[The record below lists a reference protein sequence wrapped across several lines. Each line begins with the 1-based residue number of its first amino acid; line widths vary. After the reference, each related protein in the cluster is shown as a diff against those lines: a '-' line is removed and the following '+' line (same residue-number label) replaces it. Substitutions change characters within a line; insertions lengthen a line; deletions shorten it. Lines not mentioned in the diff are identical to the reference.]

1 MRANGWPAGLRHSGT
16 GRDDGPVS
24 QATQLLTPS
33 GRELLDRL
41 RGIDVTPDQALR
53 FGTELRDRYPADLV
67 AAALT
72 QQALRTAAREK
83 FSLADEM
90 FFTRDGLEQASGEQ
104 AARHSAR
111 RFAGLALVADLCCGI
126 GGDLTAL
133 ARGAQQ
139 VLAVDA
145 DFDNL
150 QFATRNAAV
159 YGASG
164 AVSPV
169 CGDVRDLRLA
179 GIPAAFI
186 DPARRDGGHR
196 LRPGDSRPPLSWCV
210 ALADQV
216 PRLCIKAAPGLA
228 HTLVPAGWELEFVA
242 LGRSLKEAL
251 LWSPGFATT
260 ARRATVLPVE
270 PLAHSADAAGR
281 TPDTGQGL
289 DFRQQP
295 VVGDVM
301 EQTPDGRDSA
311 YLTSDAGHS
320 AGRTPDTGQGLDFRQ
335 QPDVGHTLEAGT
347 GAVPRVPVSA
357 PGEYLL
363 DPNPAVTRAGLVAE
377 LAHELGAWQLD
388 PMIAFL
394 SLDRPASTPFA
405 RTLRVIASLPW
416 REREVARKL
425 RELGIGAADIRRR
438 GLAGDVQQI
447 HRRLGLKG
455 DKSAVI
461 VLTRR
466 NDRPWGLICEPVRP
480 NPASS

>member
-1 MRANGWPAGLRHSGT
+1 M
-16 GRDDGPVS
+16 S
-24 QATQLLTPS
+24 QATLLLTPS
-33 GRELLDRL
+33 GAQLLDRL

-53 FGTELRDRYPADLV
+53 LSTELRDQYPADLV

-83 FSLADEM
+83 FSLAGEM

-104 AARHSAR
+104 AAAHSAR

-133 ARGAQQ
+133 AAAAQQ

-145 DFDNL
+145 DCGNL

-159 YGASG
+159 YGAFG
-164 AVSPV
+164 AVSAV
-169 CGDVRDLRLA
+169 CADVRDLRLA

-186 DPARRDGGHR
+186 DPARRAGGHR
-196 LRPGDSRPPLSWCV
+196 LRAGESHPPLSWCI

-216 PRLCIKAAPGLA
+216 PRVCIKAAPGLA
-228 HTLVPAGWELEFVA
+228 HALVPAGWEAEFVA
-242 LGRSLKEAL
+242 LGRNLKEAL
-251 LWSPGFATT
+251 LWSPDFATT
-260 ARRATVLPVE
+260 GRRATVLPAG
-270 PLAHSADAAGR
+270 PLAAADAAA
-281 TPDTGQGL
+281 TGPAATGAAAA
-289 DFRQQP
+289 RA
-295 VVGDVM
+295 
-301 EQTPDGRDSA
+301 PDGANAAD
-311 YLTSDAGHS
+311 LTSGAAPA
-320 AGRTPDTGQGLDFRQ
+320 AGRAPDAWQVPDLRQ
-335 QPDVGHTLEAGT
+335 QPDPGHTLEASTGT
-347 GAVPRVPVSA
+347 MPPVPVSA

-377 LAHELGAWQLD
+377 LAHELGAWQID

-394 SLDRPASTPFA
+394 SLSLPVSTPFA
-405 RTLRVIASLPW
+405 RTLRILESMPW
-416 REREVARKL
+416 HERKVAKTL
-425 RELGIGAADIRRR
+425 RDLGIGAVDIRRR

-447 HRRLGLKG
+447 HHRLGLKG

-466 NDRPWGLICEPVRP
+466 NGQPWGLICEPVRQD
-480 NPASS
+480 PASS

>member
-1 MRANGWPAGLRHSGT
+1 
-16 GRDDGPVS
+16 VS
-24 QATQLLTPS
+24 QAALLLTPA
-33 GRELLDRL
+33 GAELLGLL

-53 FGTELRDRYPADLV
+53 LGTELRDRYPPDLV

-72 QQALRTAAREK
+72 QQALRMAAREK

-104 AARHSAR
+104 AAAHAAR
-111 RFAGLALVADLCCGI
+111 RFADLTLAADLCCGI

-133 ARGAQQ
+133 ATATRQ

-145 DFDNL
+145 DLDNL

-159 YGASG
+159 YGAFG
-164 AVSPV
+164 AVSAV

-186 DPARRDGGHR
+186 DPARRANGHR
-196 LRPGDSRPPLSWCV
+196 LRAGESHPPLSWCF

-216 PRLCIKAAPGLA
+216 PRVCVKAAPGLA
-228 HTLVPAGWELEFVA
+228 HALVPEGWEMEFVA
-242 LGRSLKEAL
+242 VGRNLKEAL

-260 ARRATVLPVE
+260 RRRATVLPAE
-270 PLAHSADAAGR
+270 PLADAVDAGPPT
-281 TPDTGQGL
+281 TPEPEDTG
-289 DFRQQP
+289 RRS
-295 VVGDVM
+295 
-301 EQTPDGRDSA
+301 PDRE
-311 YLTSDAGHS
+311 DAGH
-320 AGRTPDTGQGLDFRQ
+320 Q
-335 QPDVGHTLEAGT
+335 QERDRSHTLEAGT
-347 GAVPRVPVSA
+347 GALPPVPVAA

-394 SLDRPASTPFA
+394 SLDRPASSPFA

-416 REREVARKL
+416 REREVAAKL
-425 RELGIGAADIRRR
+425 RELGVGAADIRRR

-447 HRRLGLKG
+447 HRRLGLRG

-466 NDRPWGLICEPVRP
+466 NNRPWGLICEPVGRD
-480 NPASS
+480 PAPA